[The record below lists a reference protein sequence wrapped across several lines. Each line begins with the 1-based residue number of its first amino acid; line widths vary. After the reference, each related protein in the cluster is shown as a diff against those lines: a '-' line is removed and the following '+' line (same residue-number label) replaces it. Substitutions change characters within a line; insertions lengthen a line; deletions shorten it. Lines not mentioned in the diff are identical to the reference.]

1 MSVSSGR
8 PFHGL
13 RMLAVH
19 AHPDDESSKGAAT
32 TALYTSRG
40 ARVMIATMTGG
51 EAGSILNPALLKS
64 PAARRDIAGLRRHE
78 MAAAAEVLGAEHRW
92 VGFVDSGLPKGE
104 PETETPHGSFYQV
117 PTEVAARPLV
127 HLIRSFRPHVLTTY
141 DERGGY
147 PHPDHIKTHI
157 VSMAAVEQ
165 AAAAEVNPELGEA
178 WQVQKVY
185 YNMDLSPRKWLAIH
199 EKMTAAGHES
209 PFTDMLERYRERSE
223 ERQSWMTARI
233 ACGEYMERSDRALLS
248 HATQIDP
255 KGGFFS
261 EARKIAKS
269 FWPTEEFE
277 LAADHTGREPLD
289 RSRDFLETDLF
300 AGITRDDGRRVPD
313 EGLLAPYVEADEPAA
328 GGAGEPA
335 AAGLGS
341 ADRENS

>member
-32 TALYTSRG
+32 TALYTSLG

-51 EAGSILNPALLKS
+51 EAGDILNPALLNS
-64 PAARRDIAGLRRHE
+64 PAARRDIAGLRRDE
-78 MAAAAEVLGAEHRW
+78 MAAAAEELGAEHRW
-92 VGFVDSGLPKGE
+92 IGFVDSGLPEGD
-104 PETETPHGSFYQV
+104 PATETPHGSFYQV
-117 PTEVAARPLV
+117 PTDVAARPLV

-147 PHPDHIKTHI
+147 PHPDHIKNHI
-157 VSMAAVEQ
+157 VSMTAVEQ
-165 AAAAEVNPELGEA
+165 AADAAVNPELGEP
-178 WQVQKVY
+178 WRVQKVY

-199 EKMTAAGHES
+199 EKMTAEGHDS
-209 PFTDMLERYRERSE
+209 PFADMLEKYRSRDGERN
-223 ERQSWMTARI
+223 SWLTARI
-233 ACGEYMERSDRALLS
+233 ACGQMLERSDRALLS

-261 EARKIAKS
+261 EARKIAKT

-277 LAADHTGREPLD
+277 LAIDNTGREPLD
-289 RSRDFLETDLF
+289 RGSDFLESDLF
-300 AGITRDDGRRVPD
+300 AGVTRDDGRRIPD
-313 EGLLAPYVEADEPAA
+313 AGLLEPYVETRAAVPSAGQTPA
-328 GGAGEPA
+328 EK
-335 AAGLGS
+335 
-341 ADRENS
+341 ENV

>member
-32 TALYTSRG
+32 TALYTSLG

-51 EAGSILNPALLKS
+51 EAGDILNPALLNS
-64 PAARRDIAGLRRHE
+64 PAARRDIAGLRRDE

-92 VGFVDSGLPKGE
+92 IGFVDSGLPEGD
-104 PETETPHGSFYQV
+104 PATETPHGSFYQV
-117 PTEVAARPLV
+117 PTDVAARPLV

-147 PHPDHIKTHI
+147 PHPDHIKNHI
-157 VSMAAVEQ
+157 VSMTAVEQ
-165 AAAAEVNPELGEA
+165 AADAAVNPELGEP

-199 EKMTAAGHES
+199 EKMTAEGHDS
-209 PFTDMLERYRERSE
+209 PFSDMLEKYRSRDGERN
-223 ERQSWMTARI
+223 SWLTARI
-233 ACGEYMERSDRALLS
+233 ACGQMLERSDRALLS

-261 EARKIAKS
+261 EARKIAKT

-277 LAADHTGREPLD
+277 LAIDNTGREPLD
-289 RSRDFLETDLF
+289 RGSDFLESDLF
-300 AGITRDDGRRVPD
+300 AGVTRDDGRRIPD
-313 EGLLAPYVEADEPAA
+313 AGLLEPYVETRAAVPSAGQTPA
-328 GGAGEPA
+328 EK
-335 AAGLGS
+335 
-341 ADRENS
+341 ENV

>member
-32 TALYTSRG
+32 TALYTSLG

-51 EAGSILNPALLKS
+51 EAGDILNPALLNS
-64 PAARRDIAGLRRHE
+64 PAARRDIAGLRRDE
-78 MAAAAEVLGAEHRW
+78 MAAAAEELGAEHRW
-92 VGFVDSGLPKGE
+92 IGFVDSGLPEGD
-104 PETETPHGSFYQV
+104 PATETPHGSFYQV
-117 PTEVAARPLV
+117 PTDVAARPLV

-147 PHPDHIKTHI
+147 PHPDHIKNHI
-157 VSMAAVEQ
+157 VSMTAVEQ
-165 AAAAEVNPELGEA
+165 AADAAVNPELGEP

-199 EKMTAAGHES
+199 EKMTAEGHDS
-209 PFTDMLERYRERSE
+209 PFADMLEKYRSRDGERN
-223 ERQSWMTARI
+223 SWLTARI
-233 ACGEYMERSDRALLS
+233 ACGQMLERSDRALLS

-261 EARKIAKS
+261 EARKIAKT

-277 LAADHTGREPLD
+277 LAIDNTGREPLE
-289 RSRDFLETDLF
+289 RGSDFLESDLF
-300 AGITRDDGRRVPD
+300 AGVTRDDGRRVPD
-313 EGLLAPYVEADEPAA
+313 AGLLEPYVETRAAVPSAGQSPA
-328 GGAGEPA
+328 EK
-335 AAGLGS
+335 
-341 ADRENS
+341 ENT

>member
-32 TALYTSRG
+32 TALYTSLG

-51 EAGSILNPALLKS
+51 EAGDILNPALLNR
-64 PAARRDIAGLRRHE
+64 PAARRDIAGLRRAE
-78 MAAAAEVLGAEHRW
+78 MAAAAEGPGAEHRW
-92 VGFVDSGLPKGE
+92 IGFVDSGLPEGD
-104 PETETPHGSFYQV
+104 PATETPHGSFYQV
-117 PTEVAARPLV
+117 PTDVAARPLV

-147 PHPDHIKTHI
+147 PHPDHIKNHI
-157 VSMAAVEQ
+157 VSMTAVEQ
-165 AAAAEVNPELGEA
+165 AADAQVNPELGEP

-199 EKMTAAGHES
+199 EKMTAEGHDS
-209 PFTDMLERYRERSE
+209 PFADMLEKYRSRNQERT
-223 ERQSWMTARI
+223 SWLTARI
-233 ACGEYMERSDRALLS
+233 ACGQMLERSDRALLT

-261 EARKIAKS
+261 EARKIAKT

-277 LAADHTGREPLD
+277 LAIDNTGREPLE
-289 RSRDFLETDLF
+289 RGSDFLESDLF
-300 AGITRDDGRRVPD
+300 AGVTRDGGRRVPD
-313 EGLLAPYVEADEPAA
+313 AGLLEPYVETR
-328 GGAGEPA
+328 A
-335 AAGLGS
+335 AAPNAGQYP
-341 ADRENS
+341 AEKENT